1 MQRPVQITYRGL
13 TSSPA
18 IEDAIQKRA
27 DKLEQLEL
35 GVTAVDVVLSI
46 PSHHHRKGNFVHV
59 RVDVEVNGKR
69 VVTDREPEK
78 KIDHQDVYL
87 SLRDAFDAAERRVHQ
102 LHAKYRAPR
111 RWAGPR
117 RAGWSDPHT
126 DQAADVETSG
136 AAEGGEWMRQGT
148 G

>member
-1 MQRPVQITYRGL
+1 MMQRPVQVTYRGL

-18 IEDAIQKRA
+18 IDDAIQKRA

-35 GVTAVDVVLSI
+35 GVTAVDVVVSM

-59 RVDVEVNGKR
+59 RVDLEVHGKR
-69 VVTDREPEK
+69 VVTDREPERK
-78 KIDHQDVYL
+78 LEHKDVYL
-87 SLRDAFDAAERRVHQ
+87 AIRDAFDAAERRVHN
-102 LHAKYRAPR
+102 LHARMRAPR

-117 RAGWSDPHT
+117 RPEGRDMSTEAEAS
-126 DQAADVETSG
+126 TSG
-136 AAEGGEWMRQGT
+136 MEWSQRST